1 MKQREFRYSRHAET
15 IEPLMLSAREA
26 AKLLGSHAVSV
37 SRLARQGRLPA
48 EKVANRWLIP
58 RALVEEFAKTYEG
71 RRGRPTGWSK
81 QKGGRP

>member
-1 MKQREFRYSRHAET
+1 MAR
-15 IEPLMLSAREA
+15 LSDSYLTSGEA
-26 AKLLGSHAVSV
+26 ARLLGTHAVSV

-81 QKGGRP
+81 QKGGKS